1 MQRNET
7 RGNTGEILVLRN
19 LPHLQRFLHTHWAVI
34 SIKLLINLHCLITG
48 RYLQMFENLVK
59 FRINC
64 WAITL
69 SDAEIHKDMYT
80 W

>member
-1 MQRNET
+1 
-7 RGNTGEILVLRN
+7 
-19 LPHLQRFLHTHWAVI
+19 
-34 SIKLLINLHCLITG
+34 
-48 RYLQMFENLVK
+48 MFENLVK

-80 W
+80 WWQLLFYGINRG